1 MRRRLSITLL
11 STAVGLALL
20 SVFAGPAE
28 ASDPVKCEQTN
39 RFTNSCLVQA
49 IEPSTPSRPVT
60 DISTGEDPGSDES
73 VDKKPSGATGPGSPC
88 IWKAEAWYSAGD
100 STPVPCTSE
109 HGVWSNEWNCYVSTA
124 PVDPQPPT
132 TAPEW
137 DGHSPGDGAI
147 YGCYNVAGGLRGTMW
162 LAEPPDATDAGPTPG
177 EVAQIAVERMN
188 LRAIEIGMSPDPNGP
203 GVVALPTWLWVE
215 NPGEQTFGPITRTA
229 SAGSVTVTATARVER
244 IVWDMGDGT
253 QVVCTGPG
261 TPYESRSGRSESPDC
276 GHTYTRES
284 GYQPGQEYT
293 VTATSEWVV
302 EWVGAGQSGS
312 LDVDDLS
319 SSVQVSVG
327 EAQVLVN

>member
-1 MRRRLSITLL
+1 VRRLVIAILSAALILPWAAPAFGNEPRCPVSRDTGKCLITATDPGVPERPGV
-11 STAVGLALL
+11 SFDD
-20 SVFAGPAE
+20 SAE
-28 ASDPVKCEQTN
+28 PASD
-39 RFTNSCLVQA
+39 R
-49 IEPSTPSRPVT
+49 
-60 DISTGEDPGSDES
+60 
-73 VDKKPSGATGPGSPC
+73 KPATGPGSPC

-100 STPVPCTSE
+100 SSPVPCTSE
-109 HGVWSNEWNCYVSTA
+109 HGVWSNEWNCYVSPS

-162 LAEPPDATDAGPTPG
+162 LAEPPDAADAGPTPG

-203 GVVALPTWLWVE
+203 GVVALPTWLWVQD
-215 NPGEQTFGPITRTA
+215 PGEQTFGPITRTA

-244 IVWDMGDGT
+244 IVWAMGDGT

-261 TPYESRSGRSESPDC
+261 TPYEPRFGRSASPDC

-302 EWVGAGQSGS
+302 DWEGAGQSGS
-312 LDVDDLS
+312 LDVEDLS